1 MRKKLALLGVC
12 FLSVSFSLCASADI
26 LPPGTHEL
34 GGSAEIAFP
43 EDGSSIYLGPRFGV
57 VIAPGSELEF
67 EMGYSRT
74 SDGLSNS
81 RLAFLADFI
90 YNFET
95 VSAPYPFML
104 AGFGF
109 ARSHS
114 EWERGGLEYEGD
126 ETNGMLNL
134 GAGLRLPVTESGLVR
149 LELRY
154 TREFATPDVS
164 TTTLRAGLSLLLD

>member
-1 MRKKLALLGVC
+1 MRNTLAFACLC
-12 FLSVSFSLCASADI
+12 FLLASFVICAEADI

-34 GGSAEIAFP
+34 GGSAEVVFP
-43 EDGSSIYLGPRFGV
+43 ENGSSIYFGPRFGIV
-57 VIAPGSELEF
+57 FSPGSELEF
-67 EMGYSRT
+67 EMGYSRA

-95 VSAPYPFML
+95 VSTPYPFML

-109 ARSHS
+109 ARSHT
-114 EWERGGLEYEGD
+114 EWERAGLEYHDD
-126 ETNGMLNL
+126 ETNGLLNL
-134 GAGLRLPVTESGLVR
+134 GAGLRLPVTESGLIR

-154 TREFATPDVS
+154 TREFASPDVS
-164 TTTLRAGLSLLLD
+164 TTALRAGFSLLLD